1 MFRVFTT
8 KEFDN
13 DFERLDESEKKR
25 VRIIMSQLKEQ
36 GDSVGKPLGRIYFR
50 EKKFGGKRLYFL
62 VYKEFM
68 VVLAVGIGDKKVQQ
82 AEINKIIFHI
92 KEYEI
97 FIRRELEK
105 RKD

>member
-1 MFRVFTT
+1 MFKVFTT
-8 KEFDN
+8 REFDK
-13 DFERLDESEKKR
+13 DFEKLDESEKKQVR
-25 VRIIMSQLKEQ
+25 VIMLQLRER
-36 GDSVGKPLGRIYFR
+36 GDNVGKPLGRKYFR

-62 VYKEFM
+62 VYKEFI
-68 VVLAVGIGDKKVQQ
+68 VALAVGMSDKKAQQ
-82 AEINKIIFHI
+82 AEIDDIIFHI